1 MGLLLDCS
9 FLSTVELRTA
19 VPPIQTSMSCWCL
32 GLWVRRNKWEQER
45 RAGRSERGER
55 WILKGS
61 MRFSGGRK
69 EIWESPWRGCWK
81 GRGKQAETQI
91 DPSFFKKNKT
101 KATLHLLLPREKLE
115 QQSEGT
121 ERGGSSSLSISSVR
135 QVAQAGS
142 QWDNQRRG
150 FQRDSMSVHHDQR
163 GQFALGA
170 QTRPLPWRLVF
181 FLIIFLFIFIVR
193 VVHQTNQSSLRQQQ
207 EWLFHFNMYFCRS
220 AGQLLVLKH
229 SVLNFTHILLIL
241 TSEVK
246 QQVTCVTFIC
256 IHVVIPLETYCA
268 TQKTSGLWLKTV
280 LCYTVPK
287 LDKGLG

>member
-91 DPSFFKKNKT
+91 DPSFFKKTKQKQNKSNSSSPFAEGEAGAAIRRDWERWELVFVHLFSET
-101 KATLHLLLPREKLE
+101 GGTGRQPMRQPEEGISKGLNVRPPWPKRTIRLRSSNEAASLETGLLPHHLPLHLHRQGSPPNQPEQSKTTTRVTVSFQHVLL
-115 QQSEGT
+115 Q
-121 ERGGSSSLSISSVR
+121 ERRTAV
-135 QVAQAGS
+135 
-142 QWDNQRRG
+142 
-150 FQRDSMSVHHDQR
+150 
-163 GQFALGA
+163 
-170 QTRPLPWRLVF
+170 
-181 FLIIFLFIFIVR
+181 
-193 VVHQTNQSSLRQQQ
+193 
-207 EWLFHFNMYFCRS
+207 S
-220 AGQLLVLKH
+220 A
-229 SVLNFTHILLIL
+229 
-241 TSEVK
+241 
-246 QQVTCVTFIC
+246 
-256 IHVVIPLETYCA
+256 ET
-268 TQKTSGLWLKTV
+268 
-280 LCYTVPK
+280 
-287 LDKGLG
+287 